1 MKVAVVGGHL
11 TPALAVI
18 EVLKGEEIIYI
29 GRKHALE
36 GDQALSLEYRTIT
49 SLGIP
54 FKSIIT
60 GRLQRKFTKYTLLSL
75 FKIPIGLVQSFLI
88 LRRFKPHVVLGFGG
102 YVSLPVIF
110 AASLLRI
117 PIVIHEQTQ
126 EVGLANKIAAYFATK
141 ICISWEA
148 SQRFFPQNKNVLT
161 GNPIRRE
168 VIDAFGSSLKEANDL
183 PLIYITGG
191 SLGSHTINVLVEKVI
206 KRLLPNARVIH
217 QTGDAQEYQDFERLS
232 YLRDSLSEEF
242 KKRYLIKRFLEA
254 KEVAEVLR
262 NADLVVSRAGINTI
276 TELIFLSKPSL
287 LIPLPQ
293 GKEQRKNALFLS
305 ELDLAEVRLEENLT
319 PDDFLNTLKYMF
331 ENYSKYNLNKDYKIY
346 IRDAAFKIVEVLRDV
361 QSQNSKVAQ

>member
-1 MKVAVVGGHL
+1 MKVAVIGGHL
-11 TPALAVI
+11 TPALAVT

-54 FKSIIT
+54 FKSITT
-60 GRLQRKFTKYTLLSL
+60 GRLQRKFTKHTIFSLL
-75 FKIPIGLVQSFLI
+75 KIPVGFVQSFFI

-110 AASLLRI
+110 AAFLQRV
-117 PIVIHEQTQ
+117 PIVIHEQTL
-126 EVGLANKIAAYFATK
+126 EVGLANRIASFLATK
-141 ICISWEA
+141 ICVSWES
-148 SQRFFPQNKNVLT
+148 SQRFFPRGKTILT
-161 GNPIRRE
+161 GNPVRE
-168 VIDAFGSSLKEANDL
+168 EIIEVFDNSVKETGEV

-191 SLGSHTINVLVEKVI
+191 SLGSHSINVLVEKII

-232 YLRDSLSEEF
+232 YLRDSLIDEF
-242 KKRYLIKRFLEA
+242 KKRYLPQRFLEA
-254 KEVAEVLR
+254 KEVAQVLK

-276 TELIFLSKPSL
+276 TELIFLNKPSL

-293 GKEQRKNALFLS
+293 GQEQRKNAIFLN
-305 ELDLAEVRLEENLT
+305 EIGLAEVKLEENLT
-319 PDDFLNTLKYMF
+319 PDDFLNTLKYIF
-331 ENYSKYNLNKDYKIY
+331 ENYSKYGLNKDYKIY
-346 IRDAAFKIVEVLRDV
+346 IRDAAFKVVEVLRDV
-361 QSQNSKVAQ
+361 QSKNNKIAQ